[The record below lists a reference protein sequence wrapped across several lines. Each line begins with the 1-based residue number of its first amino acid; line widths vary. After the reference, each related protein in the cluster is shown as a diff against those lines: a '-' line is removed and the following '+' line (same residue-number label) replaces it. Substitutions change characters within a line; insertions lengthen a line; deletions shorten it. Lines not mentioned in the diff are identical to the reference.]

1 MSHAIRFLNPL
12 GAEELRFH
20 SLLLTER
27 MGDVSEGRLVAL
39 SRDRNVPVDALL
51 GQKVSVEIETQF
63 WGKRFHNAYV
73 TRCEVGARHES
84 DTMYHLELRP
94 WLWFLSRT
102 ADCRVFQNQSIVEI
116 LQTVFADCPVS
127 VVANRLTQVYPA
139 RPYVVQYRES
149 DLNFVLRLM
158 EREGIYCFF
167 EHTEDNHTLVLAD
180 GPSAHPKLAGGYA
193 TIPYSDGANALGMSV
208 DKESLSIWRSGKRIQ
223 SGKYVLNDFDFKRPS
238 ADIRAFAEQV
248 KGHPH
253 AAYELYDYPGEYRD
267 QFAIG
272 DSYVRVR
279 LDEWACQH
287 ERMFAAGPVRGC
299 TPGGVFSLAH
309 HPRSAENRD
318 YLILS
323 TTTRL
328 EEASYESSG
337 GQYHASVEMEVQPA
351 ATPYRPARVTAK
363 PFVQGPQTA
372 VVVGPPGEE
381 IWCDEYGRVKV
392 QFHWDRYGKKDDQS
406 SCWVRVS
413 HPWAGAGFGGMH
425 VPRIGQEVVVSFL
438 EGDPDYPMITG
449 RVYNAE
455 NNPPWALPANKTQSG
470 FLTRSSQGGS
480 AANANA
486 LRFEDKK
493 GEEEVWLHAEKDQ
506 RIEVEHDESHWV
518 GNDRKKTIDRDETT
532 LVHRHRTETVD
543 GNETITIHQNRTEIV
558 DQNET
563 ITIHQNRT
571 ETVDQ
576 NETITIHQNRTE
588 TVDQNEQITVHQ
600 NRSRT
605 VDLNEQV
612 SIGKSRT
619 KTIGNNETDK
629 IAKNWSLKTGKMKTE
644 TIGVANLENIGMAR
658 MTNIGMAYS
667 LNVGMIMNTVVGV
680 QQSEQIGKQK
690 STKVGEEYSIDVGED
705 FTLKAGK
712 TIKLAVGNSILVM
725 KSDGSI
731 ALTGKEINITAQGGN
746 VTVNGTKIFLNP
758 IGGSAA
764 AQPEGAGD
772 KGAGEEKKDASD
784 ATPGQQAPGAG
795 GGQAAAS
802 GGSDLMNTLNKAKG
816 AFGTLNQLTQLAAST
831 GLGGGQLGK
840 AAGMMS
846 MASGLMGGGSS
857 GAAGKAGMSSSGDS
871 GSVAMSEAGGM
882 GSGTKARPTAG

>member
-1 MSHAIRFLNPL
+1 M
-12 GAEELRFH
+12 
-20 SLLLTER
+20 
-27 MGDVSEGRLVAL
+27 
-39 SRDRNVPVDALL
+39 
-51 GQKVSVEIETQF
+51 
-63 WGKRFHNAYV
+63 
-73 TRCEVGARHES
+73 
-84 DTMYHLELRP
+84 
-94 WLWFLSRT
+94 
-102 ADCRVFQNQSIVEI
+102 
-116 LQTVFADCPVS
+116 
-127 VVANRLTQVYPA
+127 
-139 RPYVVQYRES
+139 VQYRES

-208 DKESLSIWRSGKRIQ
+208 DKESLSIWRSGKSIQ

-238 ADIRAFAEQV
+238 ADIRAFAEQI

-309 HPRSAENRD
+309 HPRSDQNKD
-318 YLILS
+318 YLVLS

-337 GQYHASVEMEVQPA
+337 GQFHASVEMEVQPA
-351 ATPYRPARVTAK
+351 ATPYRPARATPK

-392 QFHWDRYGKKDDQS
+392 QFHWDRYGKKNDQS

-576 NETITIHQNRTE
+576 NETITIHQNRKE
-588 TVDQNEQITVHQ
+588 RVDQSEIVDVGDNRTMTVGKNEKLEV
-600 NRSRT
+600 
-605 VDLNEQV
+605 
-612 SIGKSRT
+612 GKN
-619 KTIGNNETDK
+619 KNDK
-629 IAKNWSLKTGKMKTE
+629 IGKNWSIKVGMMKTE
-644 TIGVANLENIGMAR
+644 TIG
-658 MTNIGMAYS
+658 MAYMQNVGLGKMVS
-667 LNVGMIMNTVVGV
+667 IGAAYVLNVGAMMTASVGSSRTDTVGD
-680 QQSEQIGKQK
+680 SHTEQIGK
-690 STKVGEEYSIDVGED
+690 TYAGTVGESYALTVGGAATVVMD
-705 FTLKAGK
+705 K
-712 TIKLAVGNSILVM
+712 NSILLQIG
-725 KSDGSI
+725 KSKI
-731 ALTGKEINITAQGGN
+731 VLEE
-746 VTVNGTKIFLNP
+746 NGTITIEGMKIGVKGSEIVDVDGKKIDLN
-758 IGGSAA
+758 
-764 AQPEGAGD
+764 
-772 KGAGEEKKDASD
+772 
-784 ATPGQQAPGAG
+784 
-795 GGQAAAS
+795 
-802 GGSDLMNTLNKAKG
+802 
-816 AFGTLNQLTQLAAST
+816 
-831 GLGGGQLGK
+831 
-840 AAGMMS
+840 
-846 MASGLMGGGSS
+846 
-857 GAAGKAGMSSSGDS
+857 
-871 GSVAMSEAGGM
+871 
-882 GSGTKARPTAG
+882 